1 MMSSATTTVLS
12 SLPNDH
18 AATLADLMQAVSYTR
33 HAETAAK
40 RARERA
46 DYELMAYLEGIGET
60 SVHSDELHIRA
71 TVTRR
76 RTAKLADERACALAL
91 NEIGLVIPR
100 KEMVDTSELLA
111 IADRFGGD
119 FPGVEISETESLR
132 VTGDRR

>member
-18 AATLADLMQAVSYTR
+18 AATLADLMQAVSFTR

-60 SVHSDELHIRA
+60 SVHSDRGLTRSGRNGDCGSCGWSA
-71 TVTRR
+71 TRCGRMPPNTPPDL
-76 RTAKLADERACALAL
+76 RTQAR
-91 NEIGLVIPR
+91 GQR
-100 KEMVDTSELLA
+100 
-111 IADRFGGD
+111 
-119 FPGVEISETESLR
+119 
-132 VTGDRR
+132 

>member
-1 MMSSATTTVLS
+1 MMSSTTTTALS
-12 SLPNDH
+12 ALPNDH

-60 SVHSDELHIRA
+60 SVHSDELRIRA
-71 TVTRR
+71 TLTRR

-132 VTGDRR
+132 VTGDKR